1 MKLIRIGGVE
11 ENIQENQRG
20 MFLVI
25 TVSKIYENEYKNESI
40 S

>member
-11 ENIQENQRG
+11 ENIQENQREI
-20 MFLVI
+20 FLVI
-25 TVSKIYENEYKNESI
+25 TVSKTYENEYKNESM